1 MLAYYINLDR
11 RPERRASMEAR
22 FTALGI
28 EHMRIAALTP
38 ADVTEEQ
45 RRRYCNPLA
54 YRWQT
59 EGELACSLSHIAA
72 MRAFLATPAPFAVI
86 LEDDTILSPAL
97 KPFLDRFE
105 QQPPKVDVLRIETD
119 NSRLRLPPEPET
131 KLGEFS
137 LFRLFEAGGGAAA
150 YIVSRAGAERIAS
163 GEELL
168 IDLTDQALFN
178 PNGKI
183 SRTLRVL
190 QAVPALAMQE
200 DRAVGNTVDR
210 VHTSDL
216 QRLRHDRRKRDGH
229 NFWRRSAYNFYDL
242 IERDVIRAARKF
254 WNKTAH
260 GVAKRE
266 IPFKAD

>member
-1 MLAYYINLDR
+1 
-11 RPERRASMEAR
+11 ME
-22 FTALGI
+22 
-28 EHMRIAALTP
+28 
-38 ADVTEEQ
+38 
-45 RRRYCNPLA
+45 
-54 YRWQT
+54 
-59 EGELACSLSHIAA
+59 
-72 MRAFLATPAPFAVI
+72 
-86 LEDDTILSPAL
+86 
-97 KPFLDRFE
+97 
-105 QQPPKVDVLRIETD
+105 
-119 NSRLRLPPEPET
+119 
-131 KLGEFS
+131 
-137 LFRLFEAGGGAAA
+137 
-150 YIVSRAGAERIAS
+150 GAERIAS

-200 DRAVGNTVDR
+200 DRAVGNTMDR

-242 IERDVIRAARKF
+242 IERDVIRASRKF
-254 WNKTAH
+254 WNKTVH